1 LDVSKVD
8 VGGVSLYYEETGNGQ
23 PVVFVHG
30 IPTDCRA
37 WGAQVEQFSK
47 ERRMFA
53 ISRRYAAPNIK
64 DGDVSDSTIQN
75 NAADLKGFIEKV
87 AKGPVDL
94 VGHSYGGFISAF
106 LAADHPD
113 LVRNLVLVEPAIS
126 TLLVT
131 DQTSSAQSL
140 GLLFRS
146 PSVALAARRFQSGSL
161 RPSLK
166 ALDDGQ
172 AEKAVEL
179 NVDGVQDSK
188 GAFRRL
194 SEGARKMMIDN
205 ARTIAE
211 LRTTFPRFTAKEA
224 GRISSPTMVVNGEE
238 SALWLR
244 KIGELTTKAVP
255 RARRITVPG
264 ARHFPHMENP
274 ESFNSSVLE
283 FLAGKGKQ

>member
-1 LDVSKVD
+1 MSKVD
-8 VGGVSLYYEETGNGQ
+8 VGGVSLYYEETGSGQ

-37 WGAQVEQFSK
+37 WGAQVEPFSK
-47 ERRMFA
+47 GRKMLA
-53 ISRRYAAPNIK
+53 VSRRYAAPNVRE
-64 DGDVSDSTIQN
+64 GDVSDSTVQN
-75 NAADLKGFIEKV
+75 NASDLKGFIEK
-87 AKGPVDL
+87 AGGGPVDL

-113 LVRNLVLVEPAIS
+113 LVRNLVLVEAAIS
-126 TLLVT
+126 TLLVA

-146 PSVALAARRFQSGSL
+146 PSVALSGRRFQTKSL
-161 RPSLK
+161 GPSLK
-166 ALDDGQ
+166 ALDGGQ
-172 AEKAVEL
+172 VEKAVEL
-179 NVDGVQDSK
+179 NVDGVQDSM

-194 SEGARKMMIDN
+194 SEGARKMMLDN

-211 LRTTFPRFTAKEA
+211 LRTTFPRFTATEA
-224 GRISSPTMVVNGEE
+224 GRISAPTMVVNGQD

-244 KIGELTTKAVP
+244 RIGELTAKAIP
-255 RARRITVPG
+255 KARRVTVPG

-274 ESFNSSVLE
+274 EVFNSNVLD
-283 FLAGKGKQ
+283 FLEGKGKQ

>member
-1 LDVSKVD
+1 MSKVD
-8 VGGVSLYYEETGNGQ
+8 VGGVSLYYEESGSGQ

-37 WGAQVEQFSK
+37 WGGQVEQFSK
-47 ERRMFA
+47 ERKMFA
-53 ISRRYAAPNIK
+53 ISRRYAAPNVRE
-64 DGDVSDSTIQN
+64 GNVSDSTIQN

-87 AKGPVDL
+87 ARGPVDL

-131 DQTSSAQSL
+131 DQSSNAQSL
-140 GLLFRS
+140 GLLLRM
-146 PSVALAARRFQSGSL
+146 PSVALAARRFQTGSL
-161 RPSLK
+161 KPSLK
-166 ALDDGQ
+166 ALDEGH
-172 AEKAVEL
+172 AEMAVEL
-179 NVDGVQDSK
+179 NVDGVQDEK

-224 GRISSPTMVVNGEE
+224 GRISSPTMVVNGQET
-238 SALWLR
+238 ALWLGR
-244 KIGELTTKAVP
+244 IGVLTARAVP
-255 RARRITVPG
+255 KARRVTVPG
-264 ARHFPHMENP
+264 ARHCPHMENP
-274 ESFNSSVLE
+274 DFFNSNVLS
-283 FLAGKGKQ
+283 FLEGKQ

>member
-1 LDVSKVD
+1 VSKVE
-8 VGGVSLYYEETGNGQ
+8 VGGVSLYYEETGSGQ

-37 WGAQVEQFSK
+37 WGAQVDHFSNG
-47 ERRMFA
+47 RRMIA
-53 ISRRYAAPNIK
+53 VSRRYAAPNVRE
-64 DGDVSDSTIQN
+64 GDVSDSTVQN

-126 TLLVT
+126 TLLVA
-131 DQTSSAQSL
+131 DQTSSTQSL

-146 PSVALAARRFQSGSL
+146 PSVALSGRRFQTGSL
-161 RPSLK
+161 APSLK
-166 ALDDGQ
+166 ALDEGQ
-172 AEKAVEL
+172 TEKAVEL
-179 NVDGVQDSK
+179 NVDGVQDSV

-194 SEGARKMMIDN
+194 SEGARRMMLDN
-205 ARTIAE
+205 AKTIAE
-211 LRTTFPRFTAKEA
+211 LRTKFPRFTAREA
-224 GRISSPTMVVNGEE
+224 GRISSPTMVINGQE

-244 KIGELTTKAVP
+244 RIGELAARAVP
-255 RARRITVPG
+255 KARRVTVPG

-274 ESFNSSVLE
+274 DFFNSSVLG
-283 FLAGKGKQ
+283 FLEGKR

>member
-1 LDVSKVD
+1 MSKVD
-8 VGGVSLYYEETGNGQ
+8 VGGVSLYYEESGSGQ

-37 WGAQVEQFSK
+37 WGGQVEQFSK
-47 ERRMFA
+47 ERKMFA
-53 ISRRYAAPNIK
+53 ISRRYAAPNVRE
-64 DGDVSDSTIQN
+64 GNVSDSTIQN

-131 DQTSSAQSL
+131 DQSSNAQSL
-140 GLLFRS
+140 GLLLRM
-146 PSVALAARRFQSGSL
+146 PSVALAARRFQTGSL
-161 RPSLK
+161 KPSLK
-166 ALDDGQ
+166 ALDEGH
-172 AEKAVEL
+172 AEMAVEL
-179 NVDGVQDSK
+179 NVDGVQDEK

-224 GRISSPTMVVNGEE
+224 GRISSPTMVVNGQET
-238 SALWLR
+238 AIWLR
-244 KIGELTTKAVP
+244 RIGELTARAVP
-255 RARRITVPG
+255 KARRVTVPG

-274 ESFNSSVLE
+274 DFFNSNVLS
-283 FLAGKGKQ
+283 FLEGKQ